1 MFSIFKGLLL
11 DCVTV
16 VSESSL
22 ADVEQCYA
30 SDTLLAVAFFISLQW
45 FVLICITVRSLS
57 SSSIFGQGRLHR
69 SSEEKARVA
78 LTKTQPCSWQRGRFK
93 VFKTSYTAWSLNVEV
108 APDHHRTH
116 EMCHLAPGNFVLYTK
131 YSRIGSTGPDRF
143 PPVASPPVGWIASA
157 HQKEKVLGD

>member
-1 MFSIFKGLLL
+1 MFGIFKGLLL

-57 SSSIFGQGRLHR
+57 TSSIFGQGRLHR
-69 SSEEKARVA
+69 SSEEKA
-78 LTKTQPCSWQRGRFK
+78 
-93 VFKTSYTAWSLNVEV
+93 
-108 APDHHRTH
+108 
-116 EMCHLAPGNFVLYTK
+116 
-131 YSRIGSTGPDRF
+131 
-143 PPVASPPVGWIASA
+143 
-157 HQKEKVLGD
+157 